1 MTLYAQHVSAHQA
14 SRVYTQDP
22 GNMVHARLVIVVNYS
37 LTQQGSQILLRRRGL
52 GAGSC
57 SSSSLPSSFPS
68 SSALHDRFFTTGKLL
83 D

>member
-1 MTLYAQHVSAHQA
+1 
-14 SRVYTQDP
+14 
-22 GNMVHARLVIVVNYS
+22 MVHARLIISIANYL

-57 SSSSLPSSFPS
+57 SSSFASLPTSLNS
-68 SSALHDRFFTTGKLL
+68 SSALHGRFFTTVVLL